1 MLPAYMPMSC
11 RNDFSDMCNVDSCP
25 WLFHQAK
32 VA

>member
-11 RNDFSDMCNVDSCP
+11 RNGFSYMCDVDYCP
-25 WLFHQAK
+25 LLFHQAK

>member
-11 RNDFSDMCNVDSCP
+11 WNGFSDMCNVDSCP
-25 WLFHQAK
+25 RLFHQAK